1 MVGVGQ
7 TDTQHHWTLGGREQ
21 GYCSRLAGSVS
32 SRAEATE
39 RRSVDVPTYRIPSS
53 SSR

>member
-7 TDTQHHWTLGGREQ
+7 TDTQHHWTLN
-21 GYCSRLAGSVS
+21 SRDIGLVS

-39 RRSVDVPTYRIPSS
+39 RRSVDVPTYSTASS